1 MATVTPVFTSVR
13 DVAQA
18 ARAFAQEVGLPNSFG
33 WGSRGRVGANVY
45 LSYLASSAPA
55 TVRQAASVVGVTIK
69 PKSKISED
77 TLATVAIE
85 LAKPATKR

>member
-1 MATVTPVFTSVR
+1 
-13 DVAQA
+13 
-18 ARAFAQEVGLPNSFG
+18 
-33 WGSRGRVGANVY
+33 VY